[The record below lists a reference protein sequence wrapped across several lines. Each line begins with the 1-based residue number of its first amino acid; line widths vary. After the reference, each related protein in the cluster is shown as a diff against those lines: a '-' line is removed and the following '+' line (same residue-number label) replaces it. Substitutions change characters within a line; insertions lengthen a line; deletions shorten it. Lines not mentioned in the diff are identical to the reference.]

1 MLHFTK
7 STSFSWIYQFSFL
20 TECLRADE
28 NGFAGRICPAGRS
41 SESLTLSKR
50 SKTSLNDS
58 TRRDHSIK
66 IVLPHLLMLQK
77 DFWSDAARIMRT
89 QRILSIT
96 SPLHYSHVRYRL
108 WRSGNNILN
117 CRKSCWSKI
126 DFFVLIWYFFGNFS
140 VIGRFFKWP
149 KKIRQLG
156 QKMSENAILDKLPK
170 CLRGKKQVLILR

>member
-7 STSFSWIYQFSFL
+7 STSFSWIYQFFIFDRMS
-20 TECLRADE
+20 LRADE

-96 SPLHYSHVRYRL
+96 SPLHFSHVRYRL
-108 WRSGNNILN
+108 WRSSNNILN
-117 CRKSCWSKI
+117 SCKI
-126 DFFVLIWYFFGNFS
+126 FTRLTTVLLTTIHWQNSFWFLSMRTLFVTTNNT
-140 VIGRFFKWP
+140 WP
-149 KKIRQLG
+149 
-156 QKMSENAILDKLPK
+156 
-170 CLRGKKQVLILR
+170 

>member
-96 SPLHYSHVRYRL
+96 SPLHFSHVRYRL
-108 WRSGNNILN
+108 WRSSNNILN
-117 CRKSCWSKI
+117 SCKI
-126 DFFVLIWYFFGNFS
+126 FTRLTTVLLTTIHWQNSFWFLSMRTLFVTTNNT
-140 VIGRFFKWP
+140 WP
-149 KKIRQLG
+149 
-156 QKMSENAILDKLPK
+156 
-170 CLRGKKQVLILR
+170 